1 MRSISGML
9 DGVYVVIFVSWLFFR
24 GDLWFTV
31 FFCSKCISAGFCS
44 ILEDPS
50 SNHAALAPG
59 GNRKGTTV
67 VEYNQMLWWS
77 CLHIRDTSVSVHHCK
92 YLNTHQLILMTL
104 LVSLLFIC
112 SPHACYVHIFEFPYV
127 TPHVC
132 NITHITIRLISSKLP
147 IFLHLVYRRKASTSN
162 FGSF

>member
-31 FFCSKCISAGFCS
+31 FFCSKCSSAGFCS
-44 ILEDPS
+44 ILDPS
-50 SNHAALAPG
+50 SNHPALAPG

-92 YLNTHQLILMTL
+92 YLNKHQFILTTL
-104 LVSLLFIC
+104 LASLFFIC
-112 SPHACYVHIFEFPYV
+112 SPRAHYVHIFEFPFRS
-127 TPHVC
+127 C
-132 NITHITIRLISSKLP
+132 NATCLQYHT
-147 IFLHLVYRRKASTSN
+147 
-162 FGSF
+162 